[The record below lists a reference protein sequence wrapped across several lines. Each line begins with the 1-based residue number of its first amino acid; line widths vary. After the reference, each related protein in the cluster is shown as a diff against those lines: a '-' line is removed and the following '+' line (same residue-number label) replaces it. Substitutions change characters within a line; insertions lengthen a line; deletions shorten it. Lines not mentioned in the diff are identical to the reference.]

1 MRRGE
6 VWWANLPPPAGR
18 RPVLLLSRH
27 EVYRIRSAVTIAPV
41 TTTVRGIPVEVP
53 LGSEDGLSQPCAV
66 NVDEIGTFK
75 KDRLL
80 RRITELS
87 DEKMREVGRAIKFAV
102 DLE

>member
-1 MRRGE
+1 MRRGGGWGGE
-6 VWWANLPPPAGR
+6 CAPPAGR

-27 EVYRIRSAVTIAPV
+27 EVYRIRSAVTLAPV

-53 LGSEDGLSQPCAV
+53 LGPEDGMSQPCAV
-66 NVDEIGTFK
+66 NVDDIGTFK

-87 DEKMREVGRAIKFAV
+87 DEKMREVGRAIKFTL
-102 DLE
+102 DLD